1 MGSTSKL
8 IKTETGMMY
17 CDCPYCDEKVPV
29 YDDYDLFEV
38 LEDGVKKYF
47 VRCDNCGQWFETSID
62 F

>member
-8 IKTETGMMY
+8 IKTEMGSMY
-17 CDCPYCDEKVPV
+17 CDCPYCEERVPV

-38 LEDGVKKYF
+38 LEDGEKKYF
-47 VRCDNCGQWFETSID
+47 VRCDECGQWFETSID